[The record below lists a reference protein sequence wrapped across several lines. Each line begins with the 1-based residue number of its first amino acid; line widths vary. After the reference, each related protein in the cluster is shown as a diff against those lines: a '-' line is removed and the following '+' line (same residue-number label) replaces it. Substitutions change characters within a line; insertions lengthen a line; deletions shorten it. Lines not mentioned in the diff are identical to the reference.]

1 MQLFKYLLFLT
12 TFLFSNS
19 QTIILEK
26 DKYISLIGSIDEEV
40 ANKFI
45 KNISEIAQNTK
56 DLMIYINSPGGSV
69 TEGEKI
75 INQIEFY
82 KKNDYKI
89 NCIALNAFSMAFYV
103 FQSCDVRYITNIS
116 KLMSHKMILS
126 MFGVQLQNL
135 LNYLDMVKKI
145 DDRLTNMVC
154 NKINMPVS
162 EYNAKQYND
171 WWIYGDD
178 IITYRLADTIVYVN
192 LDVTVDNNL

>member
-1 MQLFKYLLFLT
+1 MQIFKYLLFLT
-12 TFLFSNS
+12 TLLFSTS

-26 DKYISLIGSIDEEV
+26 NKYVPLIGSIDEDITNE
-40 ANKFI
+40 FI
-45 KNISEIAQNTK
+45 RKASEIANITK

-82 KKNDYKI
+82 KKNEYKV

-103 FQSCDVRYITNIS
+103 FQSCDTRYITNIS